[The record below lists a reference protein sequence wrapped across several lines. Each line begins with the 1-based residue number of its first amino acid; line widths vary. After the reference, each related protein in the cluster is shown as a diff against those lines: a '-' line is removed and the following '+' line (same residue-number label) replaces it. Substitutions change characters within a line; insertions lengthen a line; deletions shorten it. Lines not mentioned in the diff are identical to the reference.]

1 MSNVTESLSSGGLM
15 KALRLD
21 SYDASTLLEVEVAKP
36 SPQQGQVLVK
46 IKASGVNPIDY
57 KIRLGQAPYAMPEL
71 PAIIGTDLAGVVEV
85 VGEGVTQFQVGDE
98 VYGLTGGVRGLQGS
112 LAQYAAVDANLLAV
126 KPRNLS
132 MREAAALPL
141 VTLTA
146 WEGLVDKAAV
156 KAGDRV
162 LVHGGAGGVGH
173 VAVQLAK
180 AFGADVYATVSPAK
194 QSIIESYGATSID
207 YQSVGV
213 NEYVAQHTNGDGFD
227 IIYDTVGGESLD
239 LSFQAIRPY
248 GHVVSC
254 AAFSSHNLAPGSLRC
269 MTLSGVFVLLPM
281 LSGKGRSHHGEIL
294 RKAAQLAEA
303 GQLKPLVDEFRF
315 TLSQAQTAHE
325 MLERGDV
332 RGKAVIDID

>member
-1 MSNVTESLSSGGLM
+1 
-15 KALRLD
+15 
-21 SYDASTLLEVEVAKP
+21 
-36 SPQQGQVLVK
+36 
-46 IKASGVNPIDY
+46 
-57 KIRLGQAPYAMPEL
+57 
-71 PAIIGTDLAGVVEV
+71 
-85 VGEGVTQFQVGDE
+85 
-98 VYGLTGGVRGLQGS
+98 
-112 LAQYAAVDANLLAV
+112 
-126 KPRNLS
+126 

-180 AFGADVYATVSPAK
+180 VFGADVYATVSPAK

-269 MTLSGVFVLLPM
+269 MTLSGVFVTVWIKSAQRAICAWSRPGVFLNSQYRSPLG
-281 LSGKGRSHHGEIL
+281 LRWLDEGHLRLGRW
-294 RKAAQLAEA
+294 LA
-303 GQLKPLVDEFRF
+303 P
-315 TLSQAQTAHE
+315 E
-325 MLERGDV
+325 MIPGR
-332 RGKAVIDID
+332 

>member
-1 MSNVTESLSSGGLM
+1 M
-15 KALRLD
+15 
-21 SYDASTLLEVEVAKP
+21 
-36 SPQQGQVLVK
+36 
-46 IKASGVNPIDY
+46 
-57 KIRLGQAPYAMPEL
+57 
-71 PAIIGTDLAGVVEV
+71 
-85 VGEGVTQFQVGDE
+85 
-98 VYGLTGGVRGLQGS
+98 
-112 LAQYAAVDANLLAV
+112 
-126 KPRNLS
+126 
-132 MREAAALPL
+132 
-141 VTLTA
+141 
-146 WEGLVDKAAV
+146 
-156 KAGDRV
+156 
-162 LVHGGAGGVGH
+162 
-173 VAVQLAK
+173 AVQLAK

-303 GQLKPLVDEFRF
+303 GQLKPLVNEFRF

>member
-1 MSNVTESLSSGGLM
+1 MPIPTRGC
-15 KALRLD
+15 LD
-21 SYDASTLLEVEVAKP
+21 APIPVEP
-36 SPQQGQVLVK
+36 
-46 IKASGVNPIDY
+46 
-57 KIRLGQAPYAMPEL
+57 
-71 PAIIGTDLAGVVEV
+71 LA
-85 VGEGVTQFQVGDE
+85 
-98 VYGLTGGVRGLQGS
+98 RGLPGS
-112 LAQYAAVDANLLAV
+112 TSSSSSWLHPLKSWSL
-126 KPRNLS
+126 
-132 MREAAALPL
+132 RES
-141 VTLTA
+141 
-146 WEGLVDKAAV
+146 
-156 KAGDRV
+156 R
-162 LVHGGAGGVGH
+162 GG
-173 VAVQLAK
+173 
-180 AFGADVYATVSPAK
+180 SK